1 MKSILLTSIKYIA
14 ALYSIGYIIFGY
26 PNDTFLMRALNSLMF
41 IIFSVTVLMAFGKYI
56 KKKLD

>member
-1 MKSILLTSIKYIA
+1 MKTIVCTTIKWIA
-14 ALYSIGYIIFGY
+14 ALYSIGYILFGY
-26 PNDTFLMRALNSLMF
+26 PSDTFLMRALNSLMF

>member
-26 PNDTFLMRALNSLMF
+26 PNDPFLMRALNSLMF
-41 IIFSVTVLMAFGKYI
+41 MIFSVTVLMAFGKYI